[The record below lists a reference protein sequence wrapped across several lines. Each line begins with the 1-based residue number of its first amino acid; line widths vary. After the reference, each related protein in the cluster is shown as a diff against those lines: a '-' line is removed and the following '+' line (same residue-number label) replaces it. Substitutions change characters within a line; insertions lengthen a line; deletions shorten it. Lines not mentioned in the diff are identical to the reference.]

1 MRMHDLVVL
10 EQREMSQTAQLF
22 DKVAKAQ
29 RGAPERKMVELQFL
43 LGGGVFPYVIEH
55 VGDITHRMSENF
67 DFAKGQLSLVQD
79 KVEKTLRTLESG
91 YGFERE
97 MMENFR
103 TNFAFRQER
112 GKAEHNTV
120 EEFIKAAK
128 KLSMEYAFEHRR
140 VPVFNE
146 PQKRARAAAVALG
159 EWKFKEAVLHL
170 RWLLNLTEDA
180 EAYKEAVSQVTMEEG
195 TDNSFFLSPLKG
207 RGPTIYP
214 LPSSAKKYRN
224 IDSKRRGGA
233 KVKVRNGNKTTRNQK
248 AKHSD

>member
-1 MRMHDLVVL
+1 MRMQDLVVQ
-10 EQREMSQTAQLF
+10 EQREMSPTGKLF
-22 DKVAKAQ
+22 DTVARAQ
-29 RGAPERKMVELQFL
+29 RGAPERKMLDLQFL
-43 LGGGVFPYVIEH
+43 LGGGVFSYVVEH
-55 VGDITHRMSENF
+55 VGDITNRMSQNF
-67 DFAKGQLSLVQD
+67 DFTRGQWDIVQD
-79 KVEKTLRTLESG
+79 KVEKTLRTLEHG

-103 TNFAFRQER
+103 SNFSFRKEK
-112 GKAEHNTV
+112 GKSEHATV
-120 EEFIKAAK
+120 EEFIKDAK
-128 KLSMEYAFEHRR
+128 NLSMEYAFEHRR

-159 EWKFKEAVLHL
+159 EWKFKEAIAHL

-214 LPSSAKKYRN
+214 LPSSAKKYRD

-248 AKHSD
+248 AKHTD